1 MVNRKSYGGF
11 IVYYSNLAGKILKK
25 LPKPPNKFTL
35 ETVFQ
40 HYKGI
45 IHCFILVTASE
56 HTILNISKNTNV
68 SIKAGSDNLSG
79 RFLKDGADVVAKP
92 TTDWCNLSI
101 ISGKFHDFCKIQKL
115 EPIYKKS
122 SLIEASNYKPISLL
136 P

>member
-1 MVNRKSYGGF
+1 MVNRKSYGGS

-40 HYKGI
+40 RYKGI
-45 IHCFILVTASE
+45 IQTDSFNLVTASE
-56 HTILNISKNTNV
+56 HTILNISKSTNV

-92 TTDWCNLSI
+92 TTD
-101 ISGKFHDFCKIQKL
+101 
-115 EPIYKKS
+115 
-122 SLIEASNYKPISLL
+122 
-136 P
+136 

>member
-92 TTDWCNLSI
+92 TTD
-101 ISGKFHDFCKIQKL
+101 
-115 EPIYKKS
+115 
-122 SLIEASNYKPISLL
+122 
-136 P
+136 

>member
-1 MVNRKSYGGF
+1 MVNRKIYGGF

-40 HYKGI
+40 RYKGI
-45 IHCFILVTASE
+45 IQTDSFNLVTASE

-92 TTDWCNLSI
+92 TTD
-101 ISGKFHDFCKIQKL
+101 
-115 EPIYKKS
+115 
-122 SLIEASNYKPISLL
+122 
-136 P
+136 